1 MTLIEYTMGD
11 GRKASIELV
20 EQQGGTKVTTLFDAE
35 EENPIELQR
44 AGWQAISDNFK
55 YYTVYVKEMKDAK
68 HGCPTYQAGFYLL
81 V

>member
-44 AGWQAISDNFK
+44 AGWQAIRDKFK
-55 YYTVYVKEMKDAK
+55 HYTVV
-68 HGCPTYQAGFYLL
+68 C
-81 V
+81 